1 MLIGST
7 IATLYFD
14 SYRTY
19 CMLFEPQNG
28 VLALTYINAT
38 SQALDCTRP
47 LAEVLDSA
55 AMHEIETIL
64 HPIQGKARSL
74 GVGMTM
80 ESVLAHQIPY
90 SNTLTTDE
98 LRRIVRLEASEHLPT
113 FDPSQF
119 LATIYPLYGF
129 ASNPFTAMSVL
140 VSRTITGVA
149 EHTAKLAGADLQ
161 RFVSAQTAAHTA
173 FMHSYPEERGV
184 MALCGIQ
191 HGYMDISIIRNAVLL
206 HTATIS
212 LLSQTEDSD
221 EYSSETSSNLS
232 FGDRCANAL
241 REAAEAVQAEIDAAY
256 FFGADLTKSALD
268 EAALTLAFPVKRL
281 NPLRQLQTT
290 LESRL
295 QAYAS
300 RVAHTLVPA
309 VGAALPEVQ
318 PGIILSSN
326 LPQQRKVA

>member
-7 IATLYFD
+7 IATLYLD

-19 CMLFEPQNG
+19 CMLFEPQEG
-28 VLALTYINAT
+28 TLALTYLNAT
-38 SQALDCTRP
+38 TQALDCTRP
-47 LAEVLDSA
+47 LAEVVDSA
-55 AMHEIETIL
+55 AMQEIETIL
-64 HPIQGKARSL
+64 RPVHGKARSL
-74 GVGMTM
+74 SVAMTM

-149 EHTAKLAGADLQ
+149 EHAATLCGADLQ

-184 MALCGIQ
+184 MALCGVQ

-206 HTATIS
+206 HTATVA
-212 LLSQTEDSD
+212 LNTVDDKLPAEAQVP
-221 EYSSETSSNLS
+221 LS
-232 FGDRCANAL
+232 FGRHSEQAL
-241 REAAEAVQAEIDAAY
+241 AEASEAVQSKIDAAY
-256 FFGADLTKSALD
+256 FFGTDLTKANLD

-281 NPLRQLQTT
+281 NPLRQLRTT
-290 LESRL
+290 LEHRL
-295 QAYAS
+295 QEYAS